1 MKRNVMLFVLVLA
14 VLAAAPAFAAAPF
27 GWFGGILGAVD
38 NAGSGVIPVAGW
50 ALDDNGVQN
59 VDILVD
65 GNVVGR
71 AVYGMAWEGVAA
83 RYPNFPDSA
92 LPGFGFLLDSTHF
105 PNGHHTVQPRVRS
118 RAGEVALLEPR
129 VIRFTNNEAILLPF
143 GNIDFP
149 REHAELR
156 GTCNLDQDAPRR
168 YSVITGY
175 ALDVGINDL
184 DTGIAYVQLY
194 IDHALAIDP
203 VVGAVYD
210 TDLGCGF
217 SSKTGGLT
225 NCYGLRRQ
233 DVERQY
239 PGLKDSPHSGFRF
252 VLDIGNLVTS
262 PFPGVD
268 PEYSQGAH
276 ILTIRAADHAN
287 QVRNI
292 AEIPVT
298 FSCDQDNQNEN
309 SFGDIDAPARGF
321 VYSGVIQA
329 TGWALDWEGVSQVF
343 VLVDGNLAGV
353 ASYGIPRPDVG
364 DLTFY
369 PGYPNV
375 SAPGWRFALDTRQY
389 SNGEHFLDAVVLD
402 TAGIHTYI
410 GRRRFVIGN
419 DQ

>member
-1 MKRNVMLFVLVLA
+1 MKRNVILLVLVLA
-14 VLAAAPAFAAAPF
+14 VLAVAPAFAAAPF

-38 NAGSGVIPVAGW
+38 NAGTGVIPVAGW

-149 REHAELR
+149 KEHAELR
-156 GTCNLDQDAPRR
+156 GTCNFVPNAPRR
-168 YSVITGY
+168 FSVITGY
-175 ALDVGINDL
+175 ALDAGLNDL
-184 DTGIAYVQLY
+184 DTGVAYVQLY
-194 IDHALAIDP
+194 IDHALVA
-203 VVGAVYD
+203 D
-210 TDLGCGF
+210 TDLDCGF
-217 SSKTGGLT
+217 FDVTGGLT
-225 NCYGLRRQ
+225 DCYGLRRL

-252 VLDIGNLVTS
+252 VLDVGALVAS
-262 PFPGVD
+262 PLPGEVD
-268 PEYSQGAH
+268 APFNQGAH

-287 QVRNI
+287 QVRNV

-298 FSCDQDNQNEN
+298 FSCDQNNQNES

-329 TGWALDWEGVSQVF
+329 TGWALDWEGVSQVQ
-343 VLVDGNLAGV
+343 VLVDGSFAGV

-369 PGYPNV
+369 PGYLNV
-375 SAPGWRFALDTRQY
+375 SAPGWRFALDTRQF
-389 SNGEHFLDAVVLD
+389 SNGEHFLDVVVVD
-402 TAGIHTYI
+402 KAGIHTII